1 MSTFFGHKI
10 MIKAVDS
17 YPTLPAYLWIILGRS
32 KKYGRQLEASR
43 WIQLMLATNEV
54 CWAAELIRRK
64 LIVSVR
70 ERLKKYIPQ
79 LEPLL
84 PLIIAITI
92 TIEPLIIYYY
102 NYSVFFPKLDS
113 RKISTGKHKTG
124 VLF

>member
-1 MSTFFGHKI
+1 MSTLFGHQI

-17 YPTLPAYLWIILGRS
+17 YPTLPAYLWIIFGRA

-43 WIQLMLATNEV
+43 WILLMLATNEV
-54 CWAAELIRRK
+54 CWAAELTRRK
-64 LIVSVR
+64 LIVNVR

-84 PLIIAITI
+84 Y
-92 TIEPLIIYYY
+92 YYY
-102 NYSVFFPKLDS
+102 NYSVFFPKPES

>member
-1 MSTFFGHKI
+1 

-17 YPTLPAYLWIILGRS
+17 YPTLPEYLWIILGRS

-84 PLIIAITI
+84 L
-92 TIEPLIIYYY
+92 LLLQLLC
-102 NYSVFFPKLDS
+102 FFPQT
-113 RKISTGKHKTG
+113 R
-124 VLF
+124 